1 MAPARRLARIFLPS
15 GSFGQGN
22 AMIRPTPGHQRC
34 FRPLLFIPL
43 FVLLAAVVAAGCG
56 NASTAGPLG
65 TPESIVTRAP
75 DVTLSAGTAS
85 IRINSPAAQAQGV
98 VDFTNRTGHLTV
110 LDPNLTK
117 PEDLLIADGLGYIR
131 RSTDSAYSLIGGGAA
146 VPPAIAGGD
155 PFANLDLIRGTVH
168 ILSDG
173 GAEVDGASTIYY
185 TLTIDPAQAIETTPP
200 ARQASLRTI
209 LEGRTAD
216 FPIDVYID
224 SKFFVRRIEVPT
236 DLKPLTPATRDD
248 RMTIATDVDYLAFG
262 VPTAPVVPP
271 PTISGG
277 G

>member
-1 MAPARRLARIFLPS
+1 
-15 GSFGQGN
+15 
-22 AMIRPTPGHQRC
+22 
-34 FRPLLFIPL
+34 
-43 FVLLAAVVAAGCG
+43 VAAACG

-65 TPESIVTRAP
+65 SPESIVTRAP
-75 DVTLSAGTAS
+75 DITLAAGTAS
-85 IRINSPAAQAQGV
+85 IRINSPAADAQGV
-98 VDFTNRTGHLTV
+98 IDFATRSGRLTE
-110 LDPNLTK
+110 LEPGLNK
-117 PEDLLIADGLGYIR
+117 PADLLIANGEGFVKRATDPGYV
-131 RSTDSAYSLIGGGAA
+131 AIGGGAA

-185 TLTIDPAQAIETTPP
+185 TLTIDPSQAIATTPP

-216 FPIDVYID
+216 FSIDVYID
-224 SKFFVRRIEVPT
+224 SDFLVRRIEVPT
-236 DLKPLTPATRDD
+236 DLKPLTPVTRDD
-248 RMTIATDVDYLAFG
+248 RMPIATDVDYLAFR
-262 VPTAPVVPP
+262 VPVVPVQPP